1 MNRYCTNSFLELFS
15 LVCLTL
21 FLFLLVGTS
30 GWGQPSESL
39 PLDSTLHSARLDVN
53 YLTSPELAGRGYT
66 QAGHIQAA
74 DYISKRFQELGLRE
88 VAGKHFQPF
97 TVTVDTFTRPPT
109 LTIDSVRI
117 EFGKD
122 FILNPGN
129 AGGEKKKLAILRVGS
144 GLRIDG
150 KIDDYKGVSAKGKLV
165 VIESTIPDSI
175 SADTTIP
182 RDFLDRDFRIA
193 YALRAGAEGVALLV
207 DRPTYGN
214 FFEQWPKPLF
224 EINRSSL
231 SSTVERASY
240 SVQRQGNVQVT
251 TQNVLGILPG
261 TGETDSIIII
271 CGHYDHLG
279 SVGDSI
285 FFPGAND
292 NASGIA
298 MMLALAKAFAE
309 NPIKYQILFVALSG
323 EEIGLRGSKFFAENS
338 PVDLKRVRFLIN
350 LDMVASGIDGV
361 MAVGGVEYPEE
372 FSLLREVADSLGIN
386 DLRKRANAPNSDHWF
401 ILKEGVR
408 GFYIYPFVGHQPYHH
423 INDLPETLQWETF
436 RKMYNLIGTFVR
448 MLK

>member
-1 MNRYCTNSFLELFS
+1 MNRYRTNSSIELLS
-15 LVCLTL
+15 LVGLTL
-21 FLFLLVGTS
+21 FLFFLFGTS
-30 GWGQPSESL
+30 VSSQTSASL
-39 PLDSTLHSARLDVN
+39 PLDSTLRSAHLDVSL
-53 YLTSPELAGRGYT
+53 LTSSELAGRGYT
-66 QAGHIQAA
+66 RAGHIQAA
-74 DYISKRFQELGLRE
+74 DYIGKRFQELGLRE
-88 VAGKHFQPF
+88 VNGMRFQPF
-97 TVTVDTFTRPPT
+97 TVTVDTFTRPPR
-109 LTIDSVRI
+109 LSIDGEEL

-122 FILNPGN
+122 FTLNPGN
-129 AGGEKKKLAILRVGS
+129 AGGEKKMLAIHPVGS

-150 KIDDYKGVSAKGKLV
+150 KVDDYGAISVRGKLA

-182 RDFLDRDFRIA
+182 RDFLDKDFRIA
-193 YALRAGAEGVALLV
+193 YAIKAGAEGVVLLV

-214 FFEQWPKPLF
+214 FFERWPKPLF
-224 EINRSSL
+224 EVNRNSL
-231 SSTVERASY
+231 SGTAKRASY
-240 SVQRQGNVQVT
+240 SVQRGGNLQVT
-251 TQNVLGILPG
+251 TQNVIGILPG
-261 TGETDSIIII
+261 TGETDSIIMI

-279 SVGDSI
+279 GVGDSI

-292 NASGIA
+292 NASGVA
-298 MMLALAKAFAE
+298 MMLALAKAFAD
-309 NPIKYQILFVALSG
+309 NPIKYQVLFVAFSG

-361 MAVGGVEYPEE
+361 MALGGEEYPEE

-423 INDLPETLQWETF
+423 VDDLPETLQWETF
-436 RKMYNLIGTFVR
+436 KKMYNLIGTFVKKLR
-448 MLK
+448 